1 MWWLDRL
8 AAEILAPLALWVFA
22 SSLDDFLLDA
32 SFLVLWRRSRLGRRR
47 QASALATEPDS
58 STASSS
64 ASSTGSPTEPLI
76 ALVIPCWAEHDVIE
90 RMLEHNLAEIDY
102 ANYEVWLGVYPNDLA
117 TQAKASS
124 CRLRFPRVHYI
135 VCARDGP
142 TTKADCLN
150 WIYQGLRLEEARTGR
165 RYEIILQHDAE
176 DLIHPRSLRLA
187 ARHCASHQMVQL
199 PVFPLPTPF
208 WQLTHGT
215 YCDFFAEAHLKDLW
229 VRAAL
234 GGFLPS
240 AGVGTAYRRDA
251 LEKLEAAKNGQLFE
265 TGSLTEDYTIGLEL
279 HRLGCSQA
287 IVYELADPPQAQQLH
302 VTRRARRPRLVATR
316 AFFPRDFRA
325 AVRQRARWMTG
336 IALQS
341 WRRFGWQYR
350 QGQAYWLWRD
360 RKGLLNHPVSVLAN
374 LLFVYGFACWLWSIE
389 AGTPWVL
396 AHEITSR
403 PWLPPLLVLN
413 VLLLAWRQAAQ
424 AASTGRIYGWRQA
437 LTVPLRAPWANLIN
451 CFATVR
457 ALQVYLAAYRQ
468 GRQVGWAKTQHA
480 YPGRRQLAQAGARLG
495 EILVARKVL
504 KRRQVQQAL
513 RGQRLGERLG
523 ECLVRSGLLPEDTLY
538 EALSAQHG
546 LPLATLRSND
556 IDPRA
561 LQSLPEPMRKKLQLI
576 PFRLDDSA
584 QLWIAGP
591 EVPAELLS
599 KKLAHFQRFEARF
612 VLITPSNYQAI
623 AASLGWQP
631 PDHANGTHHVHGARK
646 TNGHHQANGT
656 TTSAQTGSAP
666 IPREAE
672 EVYRAT

>member
-1 MWWLDRL
+1 VWWLDRL

-32 SFLVLWRRSRLGRRR
+32 SFLVLWCRSRFGRQRR
-47 QASALATEPDS
+47 TSASATETTCS
-58 STASSS
+58 S
-64 ASSTGSPTEPLI
+64 EPLI
-76 ALVIPCWAEHDVIE
+76 ALVIPCWAEQDVIE
-90 RMLEHNLAEIDY
+90 RMLEHNLSQIDY

-117 TQAKASS
+117 TQAKASA

-135 VCARDGP
+135 VCPHDGP

-150 WIYQGLRLEEARTGR
+150 WIYQGLRREEARSGR

-187 ARHCASHQMVQL
+187 QQYCASHEMVQL
-199 PVFPLPTPF
+199 PVFPLPTPL

-229 VRAAL
+229 VRTAL

-251 LEKLEAAKNGQLFE
+251 LEKLEAAKDGQLFDPA
-265 TGSLTEDYTIGLEL
+265 SLTEDYTIGLEL
-279 HRLGCSQA
+279 HRLACSQA
-287 IVYELADPPQAQQLH
+287 IIHELARPPHAQQH
-302 VTRRARRPRLVATR
+302 VPGSDSPSLLVATR
-316 AFFPRDFRA
+316 AFFPRGFRA

-341 WRRFGWQYR
+341 WHRFGWQYR

-374 LLFVYGFACWLWSIE
+374 LVFVYGFVCWLWSIE
-389 AGTPWVL
+389 AGVPWTL
-396 AHEITSR
+396 GNEITST
-403 PWLPPLLVLN
+403 PWLSRLLVLN

-424 AASTGRIYGWRQA
+424 AACTGRIYGWRQA

-451 CFATVR
+451 CCATLQ
-457 ALQVYLAAYRQ
+457 ALRVYWAAHRQ
-468 GRQVGWAKTQHA
+468 GQEVGWTKTQHA
-480 YPGRRQLAQAGARLG
+480 YPDRRQLAHAGARLG

-504 KRRQVQQAL
+504 NRRQVQQAL
-513 RGQRLGERLG
+513 GRRRLGERLG
-523 ECLVRSGLLPEDTLY
+523 ECLVRSGLLTQVTLY
-538 EALSAQHG
+538 EALGAQHG
-546 LPLATLRSND
+546 LPLATLRSSD

-561 LQSLPEPMRKKLQLI
+561 LRCLPEPMRKKLRLI
-576 PFRLDDSA
+576 PFRLDAPS
-584 QLWIAGP
+584 QLWLAGP
-591 EVPAELLS
+591 EAPAELLS
-599 KKLAHFQRFEARF
+599 KKLARFERFEARF
-612 VLITPSNYQAI
+612 VLITPSNYQEITAGL
-623 AASLGWQP
+623 SRQP
-631 PDHANGTHHVHGARK
+631 PSHEANGKHA
-646 TNGHHQANGT
+646 ANGAHEANGGYQSNGKT
-656 TTSAQTGSAP
+656 ALARMGLAP
-666 IPREAE
+666 TPPAAE

>member
-32 SFLVLWRRSRLGRRR
+32 SFLVLWRRSRFGRQRR
-47 QASALATEPDS
+47 TSASATETVS
-58 STASSS
+58 STASS
-64 ASSTGSPTEPLI
+64 TEPLI
-76 ALVIPCWAEHDVIE
+76 ALVIPCWAEQDVIE

-124 CRLRFPRVHYI
+124 CQLQFPRVHYI
-135 VCARDGP
+135 VCPRDGP

-150 WIYQGLRLEEARTGR
+150 WIYQGLRQEETRTGR
-165 RYEIILQHDAE
+165 RYEIVLQHDAE

-187 ARHCASHQMVQL
+187 AQYCAGYEMVQL
-199 PVFPLPTPF
+199 PVFPLPTPL
-208 WQLTHGT
+208 WQPTHGT

-251 LEKLEAAKNGQLFE
+251 LEKLEAAKGGQLFDPE
-265 TGSLTEDYTIGLEL
+265 SLTEDYTIGLEL
-279 HRLGCSQA
+279 HRLGCSQT
-287 IVYELADPPQAQQLH
+287 IVHELACPPHARQLH
-302 VTRRARRPRLVATR
+302 VPASAPRPRLVATR
-316 AFFPRDFRA
+316 AFFPRGFRA

-374 LLFVYGFACWLWSIE
+374 LVFVYGLGSWLWSIE
-389 AGTPWVL
+389 TGMPWTL
-396 AHEITSR
+396 GNEITST
-403 PWLPPLLVLN
+403 PWLPYLLVLN
-413 VLLLAWRQAAQ
+413 VLLLAWRQVAQ
-424 AASTGRIYGWRQA
+424 AACTRRIYGWRQA

-451 CFATVR
+451 CCATFR
-457 ALQVYLAAYRQ
+457 ALWAYWAAHRQ
-468 GRQVGWAKTQHA
+468 GRQVGWTKTQHA
-480 YPGRRQLAQAGARLG
+480 YPDRRQLAQAGARLG
-495 EILVARKVL
+495 EILVARKAL
-504 KRRQVQQAL
+504 KRRQVQQGL
-513 RGQRLGERLG
+513 RRRRLGERLG
-523 ECLVRSGLLPEDTLY
+523 ESLLRAGLLTEDRLY

-546 LPLATLRSND
+546 LPLTTLRSSD
-556 IDPRA
+556 LDPRA
-561 LQSLPEPMRKKLQLI
+561 LRSLPEPVRKKLQLI
-576 PFRLDDSA
+576 PFRLDASS

-591 EVPAELLS
+591 EAPAELLS
-599 KKLAHFQRFEARF
+599 KKLARFQRFEARF
-612 VLITPSNYQAI
+612 VLITPSNYQEI
-623 AASLGWQP
+623 AASLSGP
-631 PDHANGTHHVHGARK
+631 PPAHAVRGEHAVNGRHEANGSQEVNGRRESNGK
-646 TNGHHQANGT
+646 TAL
-656 TTSAQTGSAP
+656 AP
-666 IPREAE
+666 LGLAPTPPESQ